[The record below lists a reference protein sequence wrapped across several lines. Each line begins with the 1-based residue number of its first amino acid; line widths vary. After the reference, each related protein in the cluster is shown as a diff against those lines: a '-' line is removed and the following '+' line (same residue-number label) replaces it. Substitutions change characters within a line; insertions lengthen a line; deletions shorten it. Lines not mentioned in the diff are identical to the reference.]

1 MKHSQKRTFMDI
13 EKMNSN
19 EFKAFCRSGNQ
30 NHFTRI
36 RKMPLQDL
44 LFTMINRK
52 GLTLALELR
61 IYMKIV
67 HPGTFISK
75 PGYLKQRMKLN
86 PDAFLE
92 LYKYHNRNFYA
103 DSSFSTYKGHLI
115 LAADGSD
122 INIPTTAETLELY
135 GSASRKNTKP
145 QAQIG
150 LGCIYDVM
158 NRMILESDCNKVKF
172 DEMCLAEKQLERT
185 PETIGNIPFII
196 IMDRGYPSTPAS
208 IHMMDK
214 GIKFI
219 VRLKSS
225 DYKKE
230 QSSLSEK
237 DQLVKI
243 KLDKS
248 RIRHYEGTIDGERMK
263 ELGEISLRMIKI
275 PLENGSLEVL
285 ATNLSEIEFSTN
297 EIKEL
302 YHMRW
307 GIETA
312 YETLKSRLQLENFTG
327 TKAILL
333 LQDIYS
339 TIYLSNL
346 AEDIILDAERELD
359 QKETARKHKMM
370 INQTVRIGILKNDR
384 IYILLE
390 TNEKKKSMLFQQIYE
405 DINKNLVPIRP
416 DRHYKRTKGQLAGK
430 YSNTHKRAY

>member
-30 NHFTRI
+30 NHFTRT

-61 IYMKIV
+61 NYMKIA

-158 NRMILESDCNKVKF
+158 NRMILEGDCNKVKF
-172 DEMCLAEKQLERT
+172 NEMRLAEKQLERI

-196 IMDRGYPSTPAS
+196 IMDRGYPSTPAF

-230 QSSLSEK
+230 QSSLSEN
-237 DQLVKI
+237 DQLGQSDI
-243 KLDKS
+243 RNPLS
-248 RIRHYEGTIDGERMK
+248 LLAHNRITAPQFIRRG
-263 ELGEISLRMIKI
+263 
-275 PLENGSLEVL
+275 
-285 ATNLSEIEFSTN
+285 
-297 EIKEL
+297 L
-302 YHMRW
+302 YP
-307 GIETA
+307 
-312 YETLKSRLQLENFTG
+312 S
-327 TKAILL
+327 
-333 LQDIYS
+333 
-339 TIYLSNL
+339 
-346 AEDIILDAERELD
+346 
-359 QKETARKHKMM
+359 
-370 INQTVRIGILKNDR
+370 
-384 IYILLE
+384 
-390 TNEKKKSMLFQQIYE
+390 
-405 DINKNLVPIRP
+405 
-416 DRHYKRTKGQLAGK
+416 
-430 YSNTHKRAY
+430 